1 MTFEISFVSP
11 LASTFPAELP
21 ELVNSNITKL
31 PPCSLLPPTR
41 IISAPPTTYLTNMST
56 LNSLLDAASIEDE
69 TSSPI
74 SPTTKESSNPPQTES
89 EWVLKEDP
97 ASGIPRMVNEVTGEV
112 KVEIEDEDGNPVQS
126 KQTSVGNSN
135 QQPSPTKVSERSR
148 LRRSMRHHR

>member
-1 MTFEISFVSP
+1 
-11 LASTFPAELP
+11 
-21 ELVNSNITKL
+21 
-31 PPCSLLPPTR
+31 
-41 IISAPPTTYLTNMST
+41 MST

-69 TSSPI
+69 TSSPS
-74 SPTTKESSNPPQTES
+74 SPTTKEASNPPQTES

-126 KQTSVGNSN
+126 KQTSEGNSN

-148 LRRSMRHHR
+148 LRRSTRHHR